1 MKAFCLSLALLLAL
15 PAHAD
20 DFRKQKIEAVA
31 AHAADIASTGAGLAL
46 GAAEANP
53 LGLLLIPAKAISYH
67 RIKASPEAE
76 QPAMWAAYEAM
87 GWGAA
92 ANNICVI
99 AAVSTGGPAIVPC
112 LAVGAVAA
120 GVSWV
125 IDQPRR
131 KRMEFDLICEQAKE
145 KNPLI
150 TCVWN

>member
-1 MKAFCLSLALLLAL
+1 MKAIALSLLIATS
-15 PAHAD
+15 AHAD
-20 DFRKQKIEAVA
+20 ELTRPKIEAVA
-31 AHAADIASTGAGLAL
+31 AHAADIATTASGLAI

-53 LGLLLIPAKAISYH
+53 LGLLLLPAKAISYH
-67 RIKASPEAE
+67 RIKASPAIE

-92 ANNICVI
+92 ANNACVI

-120 GVSWV
+120 AVSWA

-131 KRMEFDLICEQAKE
+131 QRLEFEAICAQAQTVTPDLRC
-145 KNPLI
+145 
-150 TCVWN
+150 TWHD